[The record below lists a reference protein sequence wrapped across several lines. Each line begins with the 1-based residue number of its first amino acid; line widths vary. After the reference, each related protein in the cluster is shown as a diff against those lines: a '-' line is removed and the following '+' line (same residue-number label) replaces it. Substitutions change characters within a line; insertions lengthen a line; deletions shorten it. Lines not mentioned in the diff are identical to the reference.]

1 MPQAPQAA
9 VMQLLAV
16 VCLESSEAQ
25 GEACAVALLL
35 LLAWLLV

>member
-1 MPQAPQAA
+1 MPQTTQAA

-16 VCLESSEAQ
+16 VCLDAQ